1 MIRSRVIYPVAA
13 CTNRY
18 QPRRMANGDI
28 NDETRRSKL
37 PSNIRPRTSDSMDG
51 CTCKPPPWLAGHGSA
66 RRDHRTKGIIAVL
79 LTTSTVRACDCES
92 DYLGMISNTCAK
104 ARAHP
109 SASPRRGLVANCDIS
124 PKAQGRPASP
134 HFITATP
141 PPTLLAPTRIHGRL
155 RSDLASH

>member
-13 CTNRY
+13 CTARY
-18 QPRRMANGDI
+18 RPRRMANGDI

-37 PSNIRPRTSDSMDG
+37 PSNIRPRTSETRHQNDARANCLHGSQATAARGETIAESDSSH
-51 CTCKPPPWLAGHGSA
+51 CSPPPSVHVMAKA
-66 RRDHRTKGIIAVL
+66 T
-79 LTTSTVRACDCES
+79 
-92 DYLGMISNTCAK
+92 MISNTCAK

-124 PKAQGRPASP
+124 PKPQGLPASP
-134 HFITATP
+134 GSPYFITATP
-141 PPTLLAPTRIHGRL
+141 PLTLLAPTRIHGRL